1 MAVAL
6 ILASDTEENVV
17 VGGGA
22 VARHIRAHRRA
33 ALQSAPVIMG
43 SYYLA
48 AWGGFQTFICPED
61 GLLSVRIL
69 LQQSPALHS
78 DNDTGLDVQWAFG
91 VGNGGSAGAAAA
103 LHKHF

>member
-48 AWGGFQTFICPED
+48 AWGGVSN
-61 GLLSVRIL
+61 LYLSRGRFAERAHP
-69 LQQSPALHS
+69 SAAES
-78 DNDTGLDVQWAFG
+78 CFAFRQ
-91 VGNGGSAGAAAA
+91 
-103 LHKHF
+103 